1 MHVGKTKQIISDIK
15 LRIKTGQWH
24 HGFVIPSQREL
35 ALQYGVNRSTIVE
48 VIEILKCDGLL
59 ETRGRQ
65 GTVVLKSGWS
75 LVASEKTRHWG
86 ESIDSGFYQ
95 ANQPTIQA
103 INRLEFDSRYIRLG
117 TGELSPLLYPKDE
130 MEDILSTVG
139 STIQNM
145 GYECPKGS
153 LDLRQAVSDYL
164 KGIGIEAS
172 CESIL
177 IVSGSLQ
184 ALQLI
189 SIGLMSPDSRL
200 FTESPSYVKSLNTF
214 QSVGIGLEGVPLDQE
229 GISLDHL
236 LKALVASNSL
246 DNVLYT
252 IPTFHNPTGRV
263 MSELRRKALLKFC
276 AAYDLPIIED
286 DAYRELW
293 LDTPPPS
300 PLKAMDDS
308 GNVLYLGTVS
318 KSLAAGFRI
327 GWVVGPESVISR
339 LGDIKMQL
347 DYGASSISQAIV
359 AQCLKTGF
367 YARNLI
373 SLRKQ
378 LRDRRQLTLDL
389 LEMHYTSIATWEP
402 PIGGFYI
409 WLKLKS
415 RISSKILFK
424 KALEKM
430 ILINPG
436 DIYDYE
442 KNDHL
447 RISYAYASEEELN
460 SALPI
465 LAEIIKSLI

>member
-1 MHVGKTKQIISDIK
+1 MHAGKTKGIVSDIK

-24 HGFVIPSQREL
+24 DGFVIPSQRDL

-75 LVASEKTRHWG
+75 LVASEKNHHWG
-86 ESIDSGFYQ
+86 EAIDSGFYQ

-103 INRLEFDSRYIRLG
+103 INRLEFDPRYIRLG
-117 TGELSPLLYPKDE
+117 TGELSPSLYPKDE
-130 MEDILSTVG
+130 MAEILAAVG
-139 STIQNM
+139 SKIQNM
-145 GYECPKGS
+145 GYECAKGS

-189 SIGLMSPDSRL
+189 SIGLMSTESRL
-200 FTESPSYVKSLNTF
+200 LTESPSYVKSLNTF
-214 QSVGIGLEGVPLDQE
+214 QSVGIGLEGVALDQE

-236 LKALVASNSL
+236 LKALVDSKSQE
-246 DNVLYT
+246 NVLYT
-252 IPTFHNPTGRV
+252 IPTFHNPTGRL
-263 MSELRRKALLKFC
+263 MSEDRREALLGFC
-276 AAYDLPIIED
+276 KTYSLPVIED

-300 PLKAMDDS
+300 PLKARDDS

-318 KSLAAGFRI
+318 KSLAAGLRI
-327 GWVVGPESVISR
+327 GWVVGPEPVISR

-359 AQCLKTGF
+359 AECLKTGF
-367 YARNLI
+367 YSRNLDA
-373 SLRKQ
+373 LRKQ
-378 LRDRRQLTLDL
+378 LRHRRQEALGL
-389 LEMHYTSIATWEP
+389 LEMHFKGIATWEE

-409 WLKLKS
+409 WLKLKT

-424 KALEKM
+424 KALERM

-460 SALPI
+460 RALPT
-465 LAEIIKSLI
+465 LAEIIEGLI